1 MEKYNSFNVAKGG
14 KTMTTKTYSPEQID
28 MVRDTYRKPIV
39 LTPGLWVSGK
49 VCWLENSSEKLLP
62 KSQLSI
68 KIKQK
73 EIHSKVDYFD
83 IFVTNHSHSL
93 KEAKLILMQR
103 HADAANEHFSF
114 VSPTEEV
121 IYHFVE
127 KKIILVN
134 GLNEA
139 GKMKQCTVQPLWNIS
154 TERLWNCR
162 QSGTLNYQP
171 MAKGASVSLF
181 SLDLKIGPRETQKS
195 SCWSIEGTDKNSV
208 INMNKLLLKNALAFP
223 DKK

>member
-1 MEKYNSFNVAKGG
+1 
-14 KTMTTKTYSPEQID
+14 MTTNACSSTQND
-28 MVRDTYRKPIV
+28 MDQEICRKPLIF
-39 LTPGLWVSGK
+39 TPGLWVNGK
-49 VCWLENSSEKLLP
+49 IYWLGKCSEKLIPLDD
-62 KSQLSI
+62 LSI
-68 KIKQK
+68 KIRQAN
-73 EIHSKVDYFD
+73 IHSKVDLFD
-83 IFVTNHSHSL
+83 IFVTNHSQNS
-93 KEAKLILMQR
+93 KKAKLILMQR

-134 GLNEA
+134 GMNET
-139 GKMKQCTVQPLWNIS
+139 GKMKQCTVQPLWNIN

-171 MAKGASVSLF
+171 MAKGASASLF

-195 SCWSIEGTDKNSV
+195 SCWSIEGTEKNSV

>member
-1 MEKYNSFNVAKGG
+1 
-14 KTMTTKTYSPEQID
+14 MTTKAYSPQQLNLVME
-28 MVRDTYRKPIV
+28 TYRKPLV
-39 LTPGLWVSGK
+39 FTLGLWVSGK
-49 VCWLENSSEKLLP
+49 INWLENCSERLLP
-62 KSQLSI
+62 INHLSI

-73 EIHSKVDYFD
+73 DIHSKVDYFD
-83 IFVTNHSHSL
+83 IFVTNHSQSI
-93 KEAKLILMQR
+93 KEAKLILIQR

-134 GLNEA
+134 GMNDA

-154 TERLWNCR
+154 TERFWNCL

-171 MAKGASVSLF
+171 MAKGASASLF
-181 SLDLKIGPRETQKS
+181 CLDLKIGPRETQKS
-195 SCWSIEGTDKNSV
+195 SYWSIEGTEKNSV
-208 INMNKLLLKNALAFP
+208 NNMNNLLLKNALAFP